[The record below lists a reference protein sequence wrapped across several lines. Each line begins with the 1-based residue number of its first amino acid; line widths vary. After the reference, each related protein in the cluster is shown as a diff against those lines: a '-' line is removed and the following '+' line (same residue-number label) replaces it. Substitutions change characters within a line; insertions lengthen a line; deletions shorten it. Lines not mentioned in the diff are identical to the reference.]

1 MMNMGVYVGYHSSY
15 YERKLWNESYRKEKT
30 WENIRED
37 VLIYIWVFLENWDGR
52 VWKDFLEPCSSM
64 PYSSSKQEIR
74 KYNLIVVDNTK
85 KFLIPETISNPT
97 SQTIQGCLLHATKVH

>member
-15 YERKLWNESYRKEKT
+15 YERKLWNESYRKEKH
-30 WENIRED
+30 ERIFEKMFS
-37 VLIYIWVFLENWDGR
+37 YIWVFLENWDGR
-52 VWKDFLEPCSSM
+52 VWKDFLELCSSM

-74 KYNLIVVDNTK
+74 KYHQIVVDNTK